1 MRTLSR
7 KQKKEGIDM
16 QKCLLFLVLF
26 SLAAVAWGQC
36 GPSGCPVEE
45 WKEIEGDPGRV
56 YLYRAGRQVGG
67 WDYDAG
73 FWRSYDARA
82 DRWGEPVKSAPSP
95 PPDRRVVNYGV
106 DRSKLGG
113 SPYQLNGK
121 PATRRE
127 IDAAIGSP
135 LPDDSKKFRLVA
147 TGEAAERQRIAD
159 AWQPMEPEVKARV
172 AVWSVPASHWS
183 LQDTVT
189 GKSVFRAG
197 GLTFQAPD
205 GKVLHRQA
213 DFTGSEDFAAIRK
226 AIRAYDAEKDPDLRT
241 SAPLVPSPAPMPQP
255 LLPAP
260 APTNTVPPWL
270 ALLAITAIHFFLQ
283 KRGP

>member
-1 MRTLSR
+1 MR
-7 KQKKEGIDM
+7 
-16 QKCLLFLVLF
+16 KCLLFLVLF
-26 SLAAVAWGQC
+26 GLAAVACAQC
-36 GPSGCPVEE
+36 GPGGCAVEE
-45 WKEIEGDPGRV
+45 WKEIDGDPGRV
-56 YLYRAGRQVGG
+56 YLYRAGQQVGG
-67 WDYDAG
+67 WDYEAG
-73 FWRSYDARA
+73 YWRSYDARA
-82 DRWGEPVKSAPSP
+82 DRWGEPMKAAPSP
-95 PPDRRVVNYGV
+95 PPDRRVVNFGV

-113 SPYQLNGK
+113 SPFQLNGK

-147 TGEAAERQRIAD
+147 TGDDTERKRIAD
-159 AWQPMEPEVKARV
+159 AWQPMESEVKSRV
-172 AVWSVPASHWS
+172 AVWSVPANHWS

-205 GKVLHRQA
+205 GQVLHRQA
-213 DFTGSEDFAAIRK
+213 DFAGSADFAAIRK

-241 SAPLVPSPAPMPQP
+241 SAPVPMPSP
-255 LLPAP
+255 LIPAP

-270 ALLAITAIHFFLQ
+270 ALLAITAVNFFLN
-283 KRGP
+283 KRGS